1 MNIKLTLISLMT
13 LVGLCASA
21 INVTSTPG
29 NLASIVA
36 ENVDETTLVISG
48 EINAADIEFIA
59 NKMTSLT
66 TLDLSEA
73 TIVAYS
79 GSSILLGGTEYNS
92 NTIPAYALA
101 GSSINAIILPQ
112 NLQTIDEGALS
123 STKIK
128 SINIPAT
135 VTKIGVGA
143 FANCDELISINIP
156 ATVAILG
163 SHAFSDC
170 DNLNIVELG
179 IQQLNAS
186 TFARCKSLNNV
197 TATSLISIGE
207 SAFSNCTALE
217 SINFPSSLTTIG
229 ASAFQG
235 SGLKTIDFAN
245 TSSLDSI
252 GAWAFAQCKSLTTA
266 IMNNNTSKIGE
277 GAFFE
282 DTSLVTFNMPLACT
296 TLPNYIFKGNN
307 NMDTTYAIN
316 HNVTNIGAYA
326 LMDWIHVTSFT
337 LPNSLEYIGDNAFEG
352 WTSLKQLNAEG
363 IINEV
368 PELGENVWNEVSQ
381 DSVYLNVAADM
392 AEAFLAADQWKNFKI
407 NGVSSVE
414 NIIDNDV
421 ESRIFAYF
429 DGFDLVIKSYC
440 DICQVNLYDS
450 SARQYAT
457 KRPNNNTIVINT
469 SDWNSRFYIVKAL
482 LADGTIAVIKVA
494 RQN

>member
-36 ENVDETTLVISG
+36 ENIDETTLVISG

-135 VTKIGVGA
+135 V
-143 FANCDELISINIP
+143 
-156 ATVAILG
+156 AILG

-235 SGLKTIDFAN
+235 CGLKTIDFAN